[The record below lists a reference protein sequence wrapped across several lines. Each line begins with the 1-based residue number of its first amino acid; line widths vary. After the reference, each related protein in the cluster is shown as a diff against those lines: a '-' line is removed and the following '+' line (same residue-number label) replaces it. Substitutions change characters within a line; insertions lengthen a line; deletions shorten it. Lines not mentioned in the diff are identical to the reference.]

1 MDQKQRLIEK
11 LGVHMECKE
20 QIAPL
25 AARILSTLILTGKQ
39 GMTFETLVATLCA
52 SKSTIFTHLT
62 NLQAT
67 KRVSYY
73 TKSGDRKKYFVISKD
88 AMIQSMKEMIE
99 NWKKEK
105 ELHLEVMSYKQDC
118 NQGIIEG
125 CTENPEFDLEF
136 HNDYLNFLEQ
146 AMASMQKLHD
156 KLTTKFK
163 ND

>member
-1 MDQKQRLIEK
+1 MDRRQRLVEK

-20 QIAPL
+20 QLAPL
-25 AARILSTLILTGKQ
+25 AARILSTLILAGKQ
-39 GMTFETLVATLCA
+39 GMSFEKLVSTLEA

-67 KRVSYY
+67 KKVSYY

-88 AMIQSMKEMIE
+88 AMILSMKEMID

-105 ELHLEVMSYKQDC
+105 ELHLEVMGYKNDC
-118 NQGIIEG
+118 NSGAVPG
-125 CTENPEFDLEF
+125 CNENIEFDLEF
-136 HNDYLNFLEQ
+136 HKDYLNFLDQ
-146 AMASMQKLHD
+146 ATASMQNLHD
-156 KLTTKFK
+156 KLTNKLK